1 MTSQYGFSM
10 KLRAARRYL
19 ARAGFLSLAL
29 PLLVLGQDQP
39 ALNQNCVVSI
49 LNRNVQVAADGSW
62 YLPNVPSN
70 FGPVRARA
78 TCVQG
83 GTTVFGQSSVFT
95 VVPNGYVDLQN
106 SVQLGN
112 TTPIPT
118 SLTVTAPE
126 TTLTSAGAS
135 VQLAVTV
142 PGANGNAQDVTAASA
157 GTLYRVSNPALATI
171 SADGLVTAQ
180 QSGTVLVQAT
190 NEGTQGILLLHI
202 LFGGESGGSGTN
214 IPQTPEQLAAALSS
228 LEVKPSS
235 FTLYE
240 NPLATVVT
248 ERLQVLGHLSD
259 GQTTILRHIE
269 RHGRGAGRSDPG
281 NGC

>member
-1 MTSQYGFSM
+1 
-10 KLRAARRYL
+10 
-19 ARAGFLSLAL
+19 
-29 PLLVLGQDQP
+29 
-39 ALNQNCVVSI
+39 VSI

-83 GTTVFGQSSVFT
+83 GATVFGQSPLFT

-106 SVQLGN
+106 TVQLGN

-135 VQLAVTV
+135 VQLTVTV
-142 PGANGNAQDVTAASA
+142 PGANGNSQDVTAASA

-180 QSGTVLVQAT
+180 QAGTVLVQAT

-214 IPQTPEQLAAALSS
+214 IPQTPADLAAALSS
-228 LEVKPSS
+228 IEVKPSS

-248 ERLQVLGHLSD
+248 EQVQVLGHLSD